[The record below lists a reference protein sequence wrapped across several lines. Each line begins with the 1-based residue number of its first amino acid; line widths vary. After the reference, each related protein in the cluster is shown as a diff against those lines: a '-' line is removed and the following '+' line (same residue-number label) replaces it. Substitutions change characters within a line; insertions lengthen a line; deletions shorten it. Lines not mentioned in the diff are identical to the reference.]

1 MTATT
6 TAPDFKAI
14 RNAQQAMWA
23 DGDFDA
29 VAVSM
34 VIVGELLCEA
44 VDVHP
49 GQRVL
54 DVATGSGNTAIAAA
68 RRGADVI
75 GTDYVP
81 ELLER
86 ARERAAAE
94 RLPIM
99 FEQADA
105 DDQPFPDATFDV
117 VLTTFGAMFAP
128 DQHNAA
134 RELLR
139 VTKSGGKISMAIWL
153 PVGNVAALFKTL
165 AKYAPSPPNLDPPLL
180 WGHEDR
186 LRELLGD
193 GLADLQTNRRQ
204 CMLRARSAHA
214 WLDHYRQTF
223 GPVIRTFAAL
233 DSGQQDELAE
243 ALVAQIDRENMAT
256 DGTLK
261 VPLDYLEVVA
271 VRR

>member
-1 MTATT
+1 MTATL
-6 TAPDFKAI
+6 TAPDFSAV
-14 RNAQQAMWA
+14 RNARQAMWA

-34 VIVGELLCEA
+34 VIVGELLCEV

-49 GQRVL
+49 RQRVL

-68 RRGADVI
+68 RRGAEVI

-99 FEQADA
+99 FERADA
-105 DDQPFPDATFDV
+105 DDQPFPEATFDV

-134 RELLR
+134 RELPR
-139 VTKSGGKISMAIWL
+139 VRRN
-153 PVGNVAALFKTL
+153 PV
-165 AKYAPSPPNLDPPLL
+165 
-180 WGHEDR
+180 
-186 LRELLGD
+186 
-193 GLADLQTNRRQ
+193 
-204 CMLRARSAHA
+204 ARSVWPPGHRLETSPRCSRP
-214 WLDHYRQTF
+214 WRRMFLHRRISIH
-223 GPVIRTFAAL
+223 PC
-233 DSGQQDELAE
+233 SG
-243 ALVAQIDRENMAT
+243 
-256 DGTLK
+256 
-261 VPLDYLEVVA
+261 VVKTGCISCSA
-271 VRR
+271 MESTIS